1 MIWVQNYD
9 KFRKFA
15 HKFHPM
21 SSLVELLSPAK
32 NLECGIEAVNH
43 GADAI
48 YIGAARYGARVD
60 AGNSLAD
67 IAQLVRYAHLYGA
80 KVFVTLNTILTDKE
94 LEEAETM
101 IRDLYNVGVD
111 ALIVQD
117 MGILQLSLPPIEL
130 HASTQTDNRTPEKV
144 RFLQEVGFR
153 RVVLARELSLDEIT
167 AIHQATSVELEGFV
181 HGALCVSYSGQCYMS
196 AAATGR
202 SANRGCCAQY
212 CRLPYSLYDATG
224 RKLVADKHL
233 LSLKDMDRSDYLQEM
248 IEAGVTSFKIEG
260 RLKEVEYVKNITA
273 YYRQRLDAILD
284 GKSNWQ
290 RASYGKSTFFF
301 TPNPE
306 KTFHRGKT
314 DYFLHG
320 KRGDMACFDT
330 PKSVGEYVGKVTKLR
345 PDSFEV
351 DGSQELHNGDG
362 LCFVAPVSGM
372 TGFRVNS
379 VEGRLV
385 KPAQMPEQLSVGTDV
400 YRNYDHLFMRLLA
413 GKSAERKIG
422 VKMLLQETPQGFSL
436 TLTAAQKSVTQ
447 ELICDKQFAQQP
459 EKALDT
465 LKTTLLKV
473 GNTPFEV
480 ENIDIQLSNAWF
492 LPNSQVAD
500 LRRRATDALEELLS
514 QPHLSPDVQL
524 PSDSTAIYPEKTL
537 TYLGNV
543 LNSQAADF
551 YRQHGV
557 VKVLPAYEQKPVPGA
572 VLMFCK
578 HCIRYALGH
587 CRKQQPASDDNWQ
600 EPSILQYKDRR
611 FQLEFDCRQCVML
624 VKSL

>member
-32 NLECGIEAVNH
+32 NLECGVEAVNH

-80 KVFVTLNTILTDKE
+80 KVFVTVNTILTDKE
-94 LEEAETM
+94 LEEAELL
-101 IRDLYNVGVD
+101 IHDLYNVGVD

-117 MGILQLSLPPIEL
+117 MGILKLSLPPIEL

-144 RFLQEVGFR
+144 RFLKEVGFR
-153 RVVLARELSLDEIT
+153 RVVLARELSLQEIA
-167 AIHQATSVELEGFV
+167 AIHQSVDVELEAFV

-224 RKLVADKHL
+224 RQLAADKHL
-233 LSLKDMDRSDYLQEM
+233 LSLKDMDRSDFLREM
-248 IEAGVTSFKIEG
+248 MEAGVTSFKIEG

-273 YYRQRLDAILD
+273 YYRQRIDAVLEGNPD
-284 GKSNWQ
+284 WRQ
-290 RASYGKSTFFF
+290 ASYGKTTFFF

-320 KRGDMACFDT
+320 ERGEMACLDT
-330 PKSVGEYVGKVTKLR
+330 PKSVGEYVGKVKNIA
-345 PDSFEV
+345 PAAIEV
-351 DGSQELHNGDG
+351 DGDKELHNGDG
-362 LCFVAPVSGM
+362 LCFVAPVGGM

-379 VEGRLV
+379 AEGNIV
-385 KPAQMPEQLSVGTDV
+385 HPAQMPDQLTVGAAL
-400 YRNYDHLFMRLLA
+400 YRNYDHQFLKMLA
-413 GKSAERKIG
+413 GPSAERKIG
-422 VKMLLQETPQGFSL
+422 VRMALCETPQGVAL
-436 TLTAAQKSVTQ
+436 TVTTAGESVSQTLDC
-447 ELICDKQFAQQP
+447 EKQMARQP
-459 EKALDT
+459 EKALASLKDT
-465 LKTTLLKV
+465 LTKL
-473 GNTPFEV
+473 GNTPFALEEV
-480 ENIDIQLSNAWF
+480 DVQLSQPWF

-500 LRRRATDALEELLS
+500 LRRRTVAALEEKLS
-514 QPHLSPDVQL
+514 RVYLSPDVAL
-524 PSDSTAIYPEKTL
+524 PTATEALYPEKTL

-543 LNSQAADF
+543 LNSKAEEF
-551 YRQHGV
+551 YREHGV
-557 VKVLPAYEQKPVPGA
+557 VTVLPAYEQKPLPGA

-578 HCIRYALGH
+578 HCIRHALGY
-587 CRKQQPASDDNWQ
+587 CKKNPDAPTLR
-600 EPSILQYKDRR
+600 EPLVLQYKDQR
-611 FQLEFDCRQCVML
+611 FQLEFDCQQCMMR